1 MKTKTA
7 EQKLAW
13 LDGYIAA
20 TETVESFTMKVA
32 SEVDEIANTGTQLV
46 GEILRGQIKKFQV
59 ELANEEKSDST
70 STKLDAIEK
79 KIDDINFILQSR
91 MSLPA
96 YMPVDLNYWSNSY
109 TYDGPSYTTAT
120 PTIKQR
126 NNK

>member
-32 SEVDEIANTGTQLV
+32 SEVDEIVNTGTQLV
-46 GEILRGQIKKFQV
+46 GEVLRGQIKKFQA
-59 ELANEEKSDST
+59 ELANEEQSDT
-70 STKLDAIEK
+70 TTTRLDAIEK

-91 MSLPA
+91 MSLPT

-109 TYDGPSYTTAT
+109 TYDGPSYTTCNT
-120 PTIKQR
+120 S
-126 NNK
+126 NKTEE